1 MTESVSN
8 KTKGK
13 LGEQAAA
20 KYLQRLGYKILER
33 NYRYSR
39 FAEIDIVAKDKDTIV
54 FAEVKTRTGTTFGH
68 PFEAINHTKIENI
81 FKAGLYYL
89 KNTKETYKKY
99 RIDVISVIGDL
110 KTEKPKIEHL
120 KNISLN

>member
-1 MTESVSN
+1 MPETTSN

-20 KYLQRLGYKILER
+20 KYLEKQGYKILEK

-39 FAEIDIVAKDKDTIV
+39 YAEIDIIAKDKDTIV
-54 FAEVKTRTGTTFGH
+54 FAEVKTRSNTAFGH
-68 PFEAINHTKIENI
+68 PFEAVNSAKITNI

-89 KNTKETYKKY
+89 KNTKENYKKY
-99 RIDVISVIGDL
+99 RIDVISIIGDL
-110 KTEKPKIEHL
+110 QNNNPKIEHL

>member
-68 PFEAINHTKIENI
+68 PFEAVNHTKIENI

-110 KTEKPKIEHL
+110 KTEKPKIENL

>member
-68 PFEAINHTKIENI
+68 PFEAINHTKIENVT
-81 FKAGLYYL
+81 FKPPRLPL
-89 KNTKETYKKY
+89 KNCSKERETFC
-99 RIDVISVIGDL
+99 I
-110 KTEKPKIEHL
+110 
-120 KNISLN
+120 